1 MNGYIFIDMKI
12 IVTEKQLGEIRRF
25 SQYDNEEAEEIFE
38 TYKDVVNKF
47 IDRKLKAYG
56 ENDDKVELYDKDKNV
71 MIRYRKVSRS
81 LFYDWGLIEDGEKL
95 MPNLMWSVN
104 NKYFVEY
111 SFNKLFPDYYVK
123 SVSGAHIV

>member
-1 MNGYIFIDMKI
+1 MVWGIFITMKI
-12 IVTEKQLGEIRRF
+12 IITEKQLSEVRKH
-25 SQYDNEEAEEIFE
+25 SQYDDKEAEEIFD

-71 MIRYRKVSRS
+71 MIRYRKVSKG
-81 LFYDWGLIEDGEKL
+81 LYYDWSLIEDGEKL
-95 MPNLMWSVN
+95 MPNLKWMSN
-104 NKYFVEY
+104 GKYFVEY

>member
-1 MNGYIFIDMKI
+1 MKI
-12 IVTEKQLGEIRRF
+12 IITEKQLSEIRKH
-25 SQYDNEEAEEIFE
+25 SQYDDKEAEEIFD

-95 MPNLMWSVN
+95 MPNLKWISN
-104 NKYFVEY
+104 GKYFVEY
-111 SFNKLFPDYYVK
+111 SFSKLFPDYYVK